1 MGIIALSDLESLLSS
16 IRMNCPSIFSVGWDS
31 KTNMMILFMSN
42 PGHTPGI
49 DAKYFIDDLK
59 RYVKAHRGKGTMAD
73 QLSAY
78 LIDSSN
84 QIDRGQ
90 IDFFQVNVFH

>member
-1 MGIIALSDLESLLSS
+1 
-16 IRMNCPSIFSVGWDS
+16 
-31 KTNMMILFMSN
+31 MSN

-59 RYVKAHRGKGTMAD
+59 RYVKAHRGKGTVAD

-90 IDFFQVNVFH
+90 IDFFQVNVYH